1 MYMYVFPAGC
11 TYIYT
16 ITIYIYIYM
25 CPCHE
30 FSFQGSHP
38 MCVCIFLKAL
48 ISFRAPVEEWLSGT
62 PFWERKS
69 VTWYV
74 TTAAFEAI
82 MFRSVYVIPFQV
94 NLV

>member
-1 MYMYVFPAGC
+1 MNFPFRDLIRC
-11 TYIYT
+11 VHVYIY
-16 ITIYIYIYM
+16 
-25 CPCHE
+25 
-30 FSFQGSHP
+30 
-38 MCVCIFLKAL
+38 
-48 ISFRAPVEEWLSGT
+48 ISFRAPVEARLSGT

-94 NLV
+94 NLI